1 MTEPTSLLAVPDTD
15 VLYSAAKRDILLQ
28 SSRLG
33 LVELK
38 WTDDIRRELMNALS
52 RNRPNIQPARLE
64 RIWTEM
70 NRHFP
75 NALVAGYEHLIPAL
89 RLPDPDDKH
98 ILAAAIQADCDLIV
112 TQNLRDYPDAV
123 LAQYGIVA
131 LSLDSLMMRRLVEK
145 PEVVCQAVRLVR
157 RRLRRPPYSPD
168 EYLRNLEKHGLA
180 VTAEELRQYARLLE

>member
-38 WTDDIRRELMNALS
+38 WTDDIRRELMDALS

-89 RLPDPDDKH
+89 QLPDPDDKH

-112 TQNLRDYPDAV
+112 TQNLTDFPDSV
-123 LAQYGIVA
+123 LAEYGIVA
-131 LSLDSLMMRRLVEK
+131 QSLDSLMLRLLAEN
-145 PEVVCQAVRLVR
+145 PQVVCQAVRLAR
-157 RRLRRPPYSPD
+157 RRLRRPPYNPD
-168 EYLRNLEKHGLA
+168 EYVRNLAEHGLA
-180 VTAEELRQYARLLE
+180 KTAQDLRCYIHLLE